1 MANDKPKIDG
11 KIITINEG
19 RVSFY
24 NATVP
29 KYRTD
34 KFGRE
39 DKGTA
44 ERPKKPQYKMTWL
57 LDPSNAQAAATIK
70 EIKAEAT
77 RVLDLFF
84 QVNPNAPDMAEER
97 SEKWPQDNQV
107 TGTKG
112 ILPCFGEGNKLPKV
126 YDGYKDMFYIKVSDA
141 IAPVIGDRRGRQV
154 VFSSDNAW
162 HVVDRQSGRTT
173 EEVVDS
179 GSVPYA
185 GCHARGRIRLYPWK
199 YEGGGVNANFMSVQF
214 VRPGDAF
221 GGGGKRSAAD
231 ELAEMAGD
239 SPGVDPSNS
248 NQGDP
253 W

>member
-24 NATVP
+24 NATQA

-39 DKGTA
+39 DKGTPD
-44 ERPKKPQYKMTWL
+44 RPKKPQYKMTWL

-70 EIKAEAT
+70 EIKAEAI

-84 QVNPNAPDMAEER
+84 QVDPTAPNLAEER
-97 SEKWPQDNQV
+97 AKKWPQDNKV

-112 ILPCFGEGNKLPKV
+112 ILPCFGNGNNLPKV

-154 VFSSDNAW
+154 VFSPDNAW
-162 HVVDRQSGRTT
+162 HVVDRVTGQTT
-173 EEVVDS
+173 EEIVDP
-179 GSVPYA
+179 GLVPYA
-185 GCHARGRIRLYPWK
+185 GCFGRGRIRLYPWK

-239 SPGVDPSNS
+239 AAPATPAATE
-248 NQGDP
+248 QDP